1 MLMLMLMIMYE
12 DYRLHHAITRGR
24 ARYIAD
30 DESN

>member
-1 MLMLMLMIMYE
+1 MLMLMIMYE

-30 DESN
+30 DDESN